1 MPLNRIE
8 LFLAYISLE
17 LGYSALTVEA
27 YRRDLAQWADFAT
40 GGKPGDLDPLDVTRS
55 DLRQWVAH
63 ISSGGNSARTVKR
76 KISALRAFY
85 RFLLRRGDIAVNPA
99 TGLALPKP
107 SKSLP
112 VYVRPEETSAILD
125 AEIPADDF
133 ASVRDR
139 LILDLLYSTGMRCSE
154 LVGLLDADVD
164 TAKGELKVLGKRNKE
179 RVIPFGHELSA
190 SIEAY
195 RALRDSSPLT
205 AICSRDPQAPLMV
218 RNDGRPLYRKMV
230 YNVVHRMLSEG
241 GAHASWLSPHV
252 MRHSMASD
260 MLNGGASI
268 ASVQQLLGHASLS
281 STQVYTHVTYRDLK
295 HNYQL
300 AHPRAQNNKGGHYGH

>member
-1 MPLNRIE
+1 MNRIE
-8 LFLAYISLE
+8 QFLAYISLE

-27 YRRDLAQWADFAT
+27 YRRDLDQWVRFTT
-40 GGKPGDLDPLDVTRS
+40 GGDPAALDPIDVARS

-63 ISSGGNSARTVKR
+63 ISAKASARTVKR

-85 RFLLRRGDIAVNPA
+85 RFLLKRGDIAVNPA
-99 TGLALPKP
+99 TGLSLPKP

-125 AEIPADDF
+125 ADVPADDF

-139 LILDLLYSTGMRCSE
+139 LILDLLYTTGMRCSE
-154 LVGLLDADVD
+154 LTGLLDADVD
-164 TAKGELKVLGKRNKE
+164 TAKGELKVLEKRNKE

-205 AICSRDPQAPLMV
+205 AICSSDPQAPLMV

-230 YNVVHRMLSEG
+230 YNVVHRLLSEG
-241 GAHASWLSPHV
+241 GAHATRLSPHV

-268 ASVQQLLGHASLS
+268 ASVQKLLGHASLT

>member
-1 MPLNRIE
+1 MNRIE

-241 GAHASWLSPHV
+241 GAHASRLSPHV